1 MARES
6 DASAVASMIEAVIQE
21 AEAKYDHQSLSS
33 LVVTCFIREEFER
46 RFNKWQYGFDNK
58 SPWA

>member
-6 DASAVASMIEAVIQE
+6 DSQAVANMIEAVITE

-33 LVVTCFIREEFER
+33 LVVTCFIREEFAKR
-46 RFNKWQYGFDNK
+46 LLKWQGLD
-58 SPWA
+58 A